1 MLDDGRWR
9 YCCYSVGELWRPVDG
24 CHFHYRI
31 RPDRCLCGWCP
42 TIRTCSKCSRV
53 FFLIFVAVVHC
64 NLNSL
69 ADFFVEIE
77 SSGTLF
83 IVAVVSASA
92 HAISRIPISGLIV
105 GFAFATVVDIWT
117 FATARIRHVLLIDRA
132 MLIYLKMTIRVMYTF
147 KNVNILYRF
156 LDFTLTFTS
165 RVFLD
170 RYRLFTGEFHFATT
184 GVLSFE
190 HLEMDDFSSNGLA
203 NEKIRAATSTASFYP
218 RASRIKENRR
228 IRVGH

>member
-1 MLDDGRWR
+1 
-9 YCCYSVGELWRPVDG
+9 
-24 CHFHYRI
+24 
-31 RPDRCLCGWCP
+31 
-42 TIRTCSKCSRV
+42 
-53 FFLIFVAVVHC
+53 
-64 NLNSL
+64 
-69 ADFFVEIE
+69 
-77 SSGTLF
+77 
-83 IVAVVSASA
+83 
-92 HAISRIPISGLIV
+92 
-105 GFAFATVVDIWT
+105 
-117 FATARIRHVLLIDRA
+117 
-132 MLIYLKMTIRVMYTF
+132 MTIRVMYTF

-203 NEKIRAATSTASFYP
+203 NEEIRAATSTASFYP